1 MSAIDTYLDEVSRR
15 IDALRTDERRASME
29 EAVLRCADTIEAGD
43 LVYTFG
49 TGHGSFAALEM
60 FPRTGTCA
68 GFRPIVE
75 PALSNF
81 HGMFGISGVNQYR
94 FLHTAEGYGQAIM
107 SSYRFRAGETIVL
120 FSQSGLN
127 AVVID
132 CALEAKRLGMT
143 VVAVTSLP
151 HSSSTPAKH
160 SSGLRLFEVADIVI
174 DTGVPLSDASVHID
188 GFPHPVG
195 PTSTVVATAVTH
207 SIVSG
212 TVEELVR
219 RGIRPLVM
227 VNPNTAG
234 ADEANAENERVMDDT
249 WKRFTER

>member
-1 MSAIDTYLDEVSRR
+1 MTAIDSYLDQVALRL
-15 IDALRTDERRASME
+15 DALRTGERRTAI
-29 EAVLRCADTIEAGD
+29 EAVIRQCADTIEAGD
-43 LVYTFG
+43 LVYTLG
-49 TGHGSFAALEM
+49 TGHGAFAALEM

-81 HGMFGISGVNQYR
+81 HGIFGGSGVNQYR

-107 SSYRFRAGETIVL
+107 SSYRFRVGETLIL

-127 AVVID
+127 AVILD

-143 VVAVTSLP
+143 VVGITSVP
-151 HSSSTPAKH
+151 HSAGTPAKH
-160 SSGLRLFEVADIVI
+160 SSGKRLFEVADIVI

-195 PTSTVVATAVTH
+195 PTSTVVATAITH
-207 SIVSG
+207 CIVSG
-212 TVEELVR
+212 TVEELVS
-219 RGIRPLVM
+219 RGFRPLVM
-227 VNPNTAG
+227 VNPNTVG
-234 ADEANAENERVMDDT
+234 ADEANAENERVLADT
-249 WKRFTER
+249 WQRFTAR